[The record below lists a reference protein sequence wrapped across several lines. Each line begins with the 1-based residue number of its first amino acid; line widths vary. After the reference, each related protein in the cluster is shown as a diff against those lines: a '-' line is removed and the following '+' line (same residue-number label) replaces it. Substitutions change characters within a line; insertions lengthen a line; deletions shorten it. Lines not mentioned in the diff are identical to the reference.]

1 MFDRLRRGL
10 GIGLTVCLLAG
21 LPVALPKF
29 ARAQT
34 GRVNRALLIGVDD
47 FVSRDSTYPAST
59 NNVFAMQEALQG
71 SSEPFDTIMIPDAPV
86 VTVEMLTRLIRE
98 TFESALQMGREAVSS
113 VGADDNQADDVIDEL
128 RRRDAERFTLEVAGG
143 PFAGRALVL
152 GNIDYI
158 EPPKH
163 DDEPESK
170 PN

>member
-59 NNVFAMQEALQG
+59 NNVFAMGCPGPCPRG
-71 SSEPFDTIMIPDAPV
+71 S
-86 VTVEMLTRLIRE
+86 
-98 TFESALQMGREAVSS
+98 AV
-113 VGADDNQADDVIDEL
+113 
-128 RRRDAERFTLEVAGG
+128 RKR
-143 PFAGRALVL
+143 FAGTRVW
-152 GNIDYI
+152 GVM
-158 EPPKH
+158 EQPGG
-163 DDEPESK
+163 
-170 PN
+170 